1 MTRNAGRCDCVQSAN
16 RSRIMETIKERRR
29 TYETT
34 GRSTEHAVLLVLLLA
49 VSGLFAGFSIA
60 TFIGVLSGAG

>member
-1 MTRNAGRCDCVQSAN
+1 
-16 RSRIMETIKERRR
+16 METIKERRR